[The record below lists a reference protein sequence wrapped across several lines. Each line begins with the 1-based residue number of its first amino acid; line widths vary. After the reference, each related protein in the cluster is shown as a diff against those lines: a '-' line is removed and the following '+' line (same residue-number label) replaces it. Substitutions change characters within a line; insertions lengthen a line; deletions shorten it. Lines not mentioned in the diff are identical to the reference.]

1 MRPATFEAEQIIE
14 AGLALQAEGK
24 RITGFGLRDRTGG
37 GSPARLKQVW
47 DEYQS
52 TQTAPST
59 EPVAELPDE
68 VADAVKGI
76 SATLAEQLAKLAAE
90 LNDKVV
96 KAAERQVDD
105 ITRAAEEQQAET
117 EQELADAVKA
127 VTATLTGHVVQLL
140 RELND
145 RAVRAAECRV
155 DDITRTA
162 EEQKAQAERE
172 LADAVQAVDD
182 LEQKLDAVTTDLR
195 KTLELLDGSRE
206 REQTYLVELAQVRER
221 LAATEERLKDA
232 EKSGRE
238 AAEQHRQQT
247 ETLQHKLDDAEQRL
261 SDSVSRH
268 TSDLREAKVEYNATV
283 SELKAQYM
291 QTEDSLLKRI
301 DAAENASREARTSEA
316 SLLGEIRALKEQN
329 RELTALLYGSVS
341 GLLGNAD
348 IPEADD
354 PGAKA
359 SSVVTPAT
367 SRQKK
372 ERP

>member
-1 MRPATFEAEQIIE
+1 MRPATFEPEEIIA
-14 AGLALQAEGK
+14 AGKALQAEGVIN
-24 RITGFGLRDRTGG
+24 ITGFALRKRVGG
-37 GSPARLKQVW
+37 GDPSRLRQVW
-47 DEYQS
+47 DGYLAG
-52 TQTAPST
+52 QTSVES
-59 EPVAELPDE
+59 EPLADLPP
-68 VADAVKGI
+68 
-76 SATLAEQLAKLAAE
+76 
-90 LNDKVV
+90 
-96 KAAERQVDD
+96 
-105 ITRAAEEQQAET
+105 
-117 EQELADAVKA
+117 ELADAVKV

-162 EEQKAQAERE
+162 GEQKEQAERE
-172 LADAVQAVDD
+172 LADAVQTVDD
-182 LEQKLDAVTTDLR
+182 LEQRLEAVTADLR
-195 KTLELLDGSRE
+195 KTQELLDNSRE
-206 REQTYLVELAQVRER
+206 REQTNLVELAQVRER

-232 EKSGRE
+232 EKNGRE

-261 SDSVSRH
+261 ADSVSRY
-268 TSDLREAKVEYNATV
+268 TADLREVKEEYNATV

-301 DAAENASREARTSEA
+301 DTAENAAREARTSEA
-316 SLLGEIRALKEQN
+316 SLQGETRALKEQN

-341 GLLGNAD
+341 GLPGNAD

-354 PGAKA
+354 AGAKA

-367 SRQKK
+367 SRKKK
-372 ERP
+372 E

>member
-1 MRPATFEAEQIIE
+1 MRPATFEPEEIIA
-14 AGLALQAEGK
+14 AGKALQAEGVVN
-24 RITGFGLRDRTGG
+24 ITGFALRKRVGG
-37 GSPARLKQVW
+37 GDPSRLRQVW
-47 DEYQS
+47 DGYLAG
-52 TQTAPST
+52 QTSV
-59 EPVAELPDE
+59 EPEPLADLPP
-68 VADAVKGI
+68 
-76 SATLAEQLAKLAAE
+76 
-90 LNDKVV
+90 
-96 KAAERQVDD
+96 
-105 ITRAAEEQQAET
+105 
-117 EQELADAVKA
+117 ELADAVKT

-162 EEQKAQAERE
+162 EEQKALAERE
-172 LADAVQAVDD
+172 LADAVQTVDD
-182 LEQKLDAVTTDLR
+182 LEQKLDAATTDLR

-206 REQTYLVELAQVRER
+206 REQTNLVELAQVRER

-232 EKSGRE
+232 EKNGRE

-261 SDSVSRH
+261 ADSVSRY
-268 TSDLREAKVEYNATV
+268 TADLREVKEEYSATV

-291 QTEDSLLKRI
+291 QTEGSLLKRI
-301 DAAENASREARTSEA
+301 DTAENAAREAQTSEA
-316 SLLGEIRALKEQN
+316 LLQGEIRALKEQN

-341 GLLGNAD
+341 GLPGNAD

-354 PGAKA
+354 AGPKA

-367 SRQKK
+367 SRKKK
-372 ERP
+372 EELHE

>member
-1 MRPATFEAEQIIE
+1 MRPATFEPEQIIA
-14 AGLALQAEGK
+14 AGKALQAEGVVN
-24 RITGFGLRDRTGG
+24 ITGFALRKRVGG
-37 GSPARLKQVW
+37 GDPSRLRQVW
-47 DEYQS
+47 DGYLAG
-52 TQTAPST
+52 QTSVES
-59 EPVAELPDE
+59 EPLADLPP
-68 VADAVKGI
+68 
-76 SATLAEQLAKLAAE
+76 
-90 LNDKVV
+90 
-96 KAAERQVDD
+96 
-105 ITRAAEEQQAET
+105 
-117 EQELADAVKA
+117 ELADAVKV

-172 LADAVQAVDD
+172 LADAIQTVDD
-182 LEQKLDAVTTDLR
+182 LEQKLDAATADLR

-206 REQTYLVELAQVRER
+206 REQTTLVELAQVRER

-232 EKSGRE
+232 EKNGRE

-247 ETLQHKLDDAEQRL
+247 ESLQHKLEDAEQRL
-261 SDSVSRH
+261 ADSVSRYA
-268 TSDLREAKVEYNATV
+268 SDLREVKTEYNGAV

-301 DAAENASREARTSEA
+301 NTAENAAREARTSEA
-316 SLLGEIRALKEQN
+316 SLQGEIRALKEQN
-329 RELTALLYGSVS
+329 RELTALLYGSIS
-341 GLLGNAD
+341 GLPGNAD

-359 SSVVTPAT
+359 PSVVTSAT

>member
-1 MRPATFEAEQIIE
+1 MRPATFEPEEIIA
-14 AGLALQAEGK
+14 AGKALQEEGVVN
-24 RITGFGLRDRTGG
+24 ITGFALRKRVGG
-37 GSPARLKQVW
+37 GDPSRLRQVW
-47 DEYQS
+47 DGYLAG
-52 TQTAPST
+52 QTSV
-59 EPVAELPDE
+59 EPEPLADLPP
-68 VADAVKGI
+68 
-76 SATLAEQLAKLAAE
+76 
-90 LNDKVV
+90 
-96 KAAERQVDD
+96 
-105 ITRAAEEQQAET
+105 
-117 EQELADAVKA
+117 ELADAVKA

-291 QTEDSLLKRI
+291 QMEDSLLKRI

-316 SLLGEIRALKEQN
+316 SLQGEIRALKEQN

-348 IPEADD
+348 IPEVDD
-354 PGAKA
+354 SGAEA

-367 SRQKK
+367 FRQKK

>member
-1 MRPATFEAEQIIE
+1 MRPATFEPEEIIA
-14 AGLALQAEGK
+14 AGKALQAEGVVN
-24 RITGFGLRDRTGG
+24 ITGFALRKRVGG
-37 GSPARLKQVW
+37 GDPSRLRQVW
-47 DEYQS
+47 DGYLVG
-52 TQTAPST
+52 QTSVES
-59 EPVAELPDE
+59 EPLADLPP
-68 VADAVKGI
+68 
-76 SATLAEQLAKLAAE
+76 
-90 LNDKVV
+90 
-96 KAAERQVDD
+96 
-105 ITRAAEEQQAET
+105 
-117 EQELADAVKA
+117 ELADAVKT

-162 EEQKAQAERE
+162 EEQKALAERE
-172 LADAVQAVDD
+172 LADAVQTVDD
-182 LEQKLDAVTTDLR
+182 QEQKLDAATADLR

-206 REQTYLVELAQVRER
+206 REQTTLVELAQVRER
-221 LAATEERLKDA
+221 LAATEERLKDT
-232 EKSGRE
+232 EKNGRE

-247 ETLQHKLDDAEQRL
+247 ETLQHKLEDAEQRL
-261 SDSVSRH
+261 ADSVSRY
-268 TSDLREAKVEYNATV
+268 TADLREVKTEYNGTV

-301 DAAENASREARTSEA
+301 DTAENVAREARTSEA
-316 SLLGEIRALKEQN
+316 SLQGEIRALKEQN

-341 GLLGNAD
+341 GLPGNAD
-348 IPEADD
+348 IPEADN

-372 ERP
+372 EERHE

>member
-1 MRPATFEAEQIIE
+1 MRPATFEPEEIIA
-14 AGLALQAEGK
+14 AGKALQEEGVVN
-24 RITGFGLRDRTGG
+24 ITGFALRKRVGG
-37 GSPARLKQVW
+37 GDPSRLRQVW
-47 DEYQS
+47 DGYLAGQKS
-52 TQTAPST
+52 V
-59 EPVAELPDE
+59 EPEPLADLPP
-68 VADAVKGI
+68 
-76 SATLAEQLAKLAAE
+76 
-90 LNDKVV
+90 
-96 KAAERQVDD
+96 
-105 ITRAAEEQQAET
+105 
-117 EQELADAVKA
+117 ELADAVKA

-140 RELND
+140 RELNG

-316 SLLGEIRALKEQN
+316 SLQGEIRALKEQN

-348 IPEADD
+348 IPEVDD
-354 PGAKA
+354 PGAEA

>member
-1 MRPATFEAEQIIE
+1 MRPATFEPEEIIA
-14 AGLALQAEGK
+14 AGKALQEEGVVN
-24 RITGFGLRDRTGG
+24 ITGFALRKRVGG
-37 GSPARLKQVW
+37 GDPSRLRQVW
-47 DEYQS
+47 DGYLAG
-52 TQTAPST
+52 QTSV
-59 EPVAELPDE
+59 EPKPLADLPP
-68 VADAVKGI
+68 
-76 SATLAEQLAKLAAE
+76 
-90 LNDKVV
+90 
-96 KAAERQVDD
+96 
-105 ITRAAEEQQAET
+105 
-117 EQELADAVKA
+117 ELADAVKA

-316 SLLGEIRALKEQN
+316 SLQGEIRALKEQN

-348 IPEADD
+348 IPEVDG
-354 PGAKA
+354 PGAEA

>member
-1 MRPATFEAEQIIE
+1 MRPVTFVPEEIIA
-14 AGLALQAEGK
+14 AGKALQAEGVVN
-24 RITGFGLRDRTGG
+24 ITGFALRKRVGG
-37 GSPARLKQVW
+37 GDPSRLRQVW
-47 DEYQS
+47 DGYLAG
-52 TQTAPST
+52 QTSV
-59 EPVAELPDE
+59 EPEPLADLPP
-68 VADAVKGI
+68 
-76 SATLAEQLAKLAAE
+76 
-90 LNDKVV
+90 
-96 KAAERQVDD
+96 
-105 ITRAAEEQQAET
+105 
-117 EQELADAVKA
+117 ELADAVKT

-172 LADAVQAVDD
+172 LADAVQTVDD
-182 LEQKLDAVTTDLR
+182 LEQKLDAATADLR

-221 LAATEERLKDA
+221 LTATEERLKDA
-232 EKSGRE
+232 EKNGRE

-261 SDSVSRH
+261 TDSVSRY
-268 TSDLREAKVEYNATV
+268 TSDLREAKVEYSATV

-291 QTEDSLLKRI
+291 QREESLLTRA
-301 DAAENASREARTSEA
+301 DSAENAAREAQTSEA
-316 SLLGEIRALKEQN
+316 LLQGEIRALKEQN

-341 GLLGNAD
+341 GLPGNAD

-354 PGAKA
+354 AGVKA
-359 SSVVTPAT
+359 SSVVTPAS

>member
-1 MRPATFEAEQIIE
+1 MRPATFEPEEIIA
-14 AGLALQAEGK
+14 AGKALQAEGVIN
-24 RITGFGLRDRTGG
+24 ITGFALRKRVGG
-37 GSPARLKQVW
+37 GDPSRLRQVW
-47 DEYQS
+47 DGYLAG
-52 TQTAPST
+52 QTSVES
-59 EPVAELPDE
+59 EPLADLPP
-68 VADAVKGI
+68 
-76 SATLAEQLAKLAAE
+76 
-90 LNDKVV
+90 
-96 KAAERQVDD
+96 
-105 ITRAAEEQQAET
+105 
-117 EQELADAVKA
+117 ELADAVKV

-162 EEQKAQAERE
+162 GEQKEQTERE
-172 LADAVQAVDD
+172 LADAVQTVDD
-182 LEQKLDAVTTDLR
+182 LEQRLEAVTADLR
-195 KTLELLDGSRE
+195 KTQELLDNSRE
-206 REQTYLVELAQVRER
+206 REQTNLVELAQVRER

-232 EKSGRE
+232 EKNGRE

-261 SDSVSRH
+261 ADSVSRY
-268 TSDLREAKVEYNATV
+268 TADLREVKEEYNATV

-301 DAAENASREARTSEA
+301 DTAENAAREARTSEA
-316 SLLGEIRALKEQN
+316 SLQGETRALKEQN

-341 GLLGNAD
+341 GLPGNAD

-354 PGAKA
+354 AGAKA

-367 SRQKK
+367 SRKKK
-372 ERP
+372 E

>member
-1 MRPATFEAEQIIE
+1 MRPATFEPEEIIA
-14 AGLALQAEGK
+14 AGKALQAEGLVN
-24 RITGFGLRDRTGG
+24 ITGFALRKRVGG
-37 GSPARLKQVW
+37 GDPSRLRQVW
-47 DEYQS
+47 DGYLAG
-52 TQTAPST
+52 QTSV
-59 EPVAELPDE
+59 EPEPLADLPP
-68 VADAVKGI
+68 
-76 SATLAEQLAKLAAE
+76 
-90 LNDKVV
+90 
-96 KAAERQVDD
+96 
-105 ITRAAEEQQAET
+105 
-117 EQELADAVKA
+117 ELADAVKA

-172 LADAVQAVDD
+172 LADAVQTVDD
-182 LEQKLDAVTTDLR
+182 LEQKLDAATADLR

-206 REQTYLVELAQVRER
+206 REQTTLVELAQVRER

-232 EKSGRE
+232 EKNGRE
-238 AAEQHRQQT
+238 AAEQHRQQM
-247 ETLQHKLDDAEQRL
+247 ESLQHKLDDAEQRL
-261 SDSVSRH
+261 SDSVSRYA
-268 TSDLREAKVEYNATV
+268 SDLREVKTEYSGAV

-291 QTEDSLLKRI
+291 QRI
-301 DAAENASREARTSEA
+301 DTAENAAREARTSEA
-316 SLLGEIRALKEQN
+316 SLQGEIRALKEQN
-329 RELTALLYGSVS
+329 RELTALLYGSIS
-341 GLLGNAD
+341 GLPGNAD

-359 SSVVTPAT
+359 PSVVTSAT

>member
-1 MRPATFEAEQIIE
+1 MRPATFEPEEIIA
-14 AGLALQAEGK
+14 AGKALQAEGVAN
-24 RITGFGLRDRTGG
+24 ITGFALRKRVGG
-37 GSPARLKQVW
+37 GDPSRLRQVW
-47 DEYQS
+47 DGYLAG
-52 TQTAPST
+52 QTSVES
-59 EPVAELPDE
+59 EPLADLPP
-68 VADAVKGI
+68 
-76 SATLAEQLAKLAAE
+76 
-90 LNDKVV
+90 
-96 KAAERQVDD
+96 
-105 ITRAAEEQQAET
+105 
-117 EQELADAVKA
+117 ELADAVKA

-162 EEQKAQAERE
+162 EEQKALAERE
-172 LADAVQAVDD
+172 LADAVQTVDD
-182 LEQKLDAVTTDLR
+182 LEQKLDAATTDLR

-206 REQTYLVELAQVRER
+206 REQTNLVELAQVRER

-232 EKSGRE
+232 EKNGRE

-261 SDSVSRH
+261 ADSVSRY
-268 TSDLREAKVEYNATV
+268 TADLREVKEEYNATV

-291 QTEDSLLKRI
+291 QTEGSLLKRI
-301 DAAENASREARTSEA
+301 DTAENAAREARTSEA
-316 SLLGEIRALKEQN
+316 SLQGETRALKEQN

-341 GLLGNAD
+341 GLPGNAD

-354 PGAKA
+354 AGPKA
-359 SSVVTPAT
+359 SSVVTSAT

>member
-1 MRPATFEAEQIIE
+1 MRPATFEPEEIIA
-14 AGLALQAEGK
+14 AGKALQAEGVVN
-24 RITGFGLRDRTGG
+24 ITGFALRKRVGG
-37 GSPARLKQVW
+37 GDPSRLRQVW
-47 DEYQS
+47 DGYLAG
-52 TQTAPST
+52 QTSVES
-59 EPVAELPDE
+59 EPLADLPP
-68 VADAVKGI
+68 
-76 SATLAEQLAKLAAE
+76 
-90 LNDKVV
+90 
-96 KAAERQVDD
+96 
-105 ITRAAEEQQAET
+105 
-117 EQELADAVKA
+117 ELADAVKV

-162 EEQKAQAERE
+162 GEQKEQAERE
-172 LADAVQAVDD
+172 LADAVQTVDD
-182 LEQKLDAVTTDLR
+182 LEQRLEAVTADLR
-195 KTLELLDGSRE
+195 KTQELLDNSRE
-206 REQTYLVELAQVRER
+206 REQTNLVELAQVRER

-232 EKSGRE
+232 EKNGRE

-261 SDSVSRH
+261 ADSVSRY
-268 TSDLREAKVEYNATV
+268 TADLREVKEEYNATV

-301 DAAENASREARTSEA
+301 DTAENAAREARTSEA
-316 SLLGEIRALKEQN
+316 SLQGETRALKEQN

-341 GLLGNAD
+341 GLPGNAD

-354 PGAKA
+354 AGAKA

-367 SRQKK
+367 SRKKK
-372 ERP
+372 E

>member
-1 MRPATFEAEQIIE
+1 MRPATFEPEEIIA
-14 AGLALQAEGK
+14 AGKALQAEGVVN
-24 RITGFGLRDRTGG
+24 ITGFALRKRVGG
-37 GSPARLKQVW
+37 GDPSRLRQVW
-47 DEYQS
+47 DGYLAG
-52 TQTAPST
+52 QTSVES
-59 EPVAELPDE
+59 EPLADLPP
-68 VADAVKGI
+68 
-76 SATLAEQLAKLAAE
+76 
-90 LNDKVV
+90 
-96 KAAERQVDD
+96 
-105 ITRAAEEQQAET
+105 
-117 EQELADAVKA
+117 ELADAVKV

-162 EEQKAQAERE
+162 GEQKEQAERE
-172 LADAVQAVDD
+172 LADAVQTVDD
-182 LEQKLDAVTTDLR
+182 LEQRLEAVTADLR
-195 KTLELLDGSRE
+195 KTQELLDNSRE
-206 REQTYLVELAQVRER
+206 REQTNLVELAQVRER

-232 EKSGRE
+232 EKNGRE

-261 SDSVSRH
+261 ADSVSRY
-268 TSDLREAKVEYNATV
+268 TADLREVKEEYNATV

-291 QTEDSLLKRI
+291 QREESLLTRA
-301 DAAENASREARTSEA
+301 DSAENAAREARTSEA
-316 SLLGEIRALKEQN
+316 SLQGEIRALKEQN

-341 GLLGNAD
+341 GLPGNAD

-354 PGAKA
+354 AGPKA
-359 SSVVTPAT
+359 SSVVTSAT

>member
-1 MRPATFEAEQIIE
+1 MRPVTFVPEEIIA
-14 AGLALQAEGK
+14 AGKALQAEGVVN
-24 RITGFGLRDRTGG
+24 ITGFALRKRVGG
-37 GSPARLKQVW
+37 GDPSRLRQVW
-47 DEYQS
+47 DGYLAG
-52 TQTAPST
+52 QTSV
-59 EPVAELPDE
+59 EPEPLADLPP
-68 VADAVKGI
+68 
-76 SATLAEQLAKLAAE
+76 
-90 LNDKVV
+90 
-96 KAAERQVDD
+96 
-105 ITRAAEEQQAET
+105 
-117 EQELADAVKA
+117 ELADAVKT

-172 LADAVQAVDD
+172 LADAVQTVDD
-182 LEQKLDAVTTDLR
+182 LEQKLDATTADLR
-195 KTLELLDGSRE
+195 KTQDLLDNSRE
-206 REQTYLVELAQVRER
+206 REQTTLVELAQVRER
-221 LAATEERLKDA
+221 LTATEERLKDA
-232 EKSGRE
+232 EKNGRE

-261 SDSVSRH
+261 TDSVSRY
-268 TSDLREAKVEYNATV
+268 TSDLREAKVEYSATV

-291 QTEDSLLKRI
+291 QREESLLTRA
-301 DAAENASREARTSEA
+301 DSAENSAREARTSEA
-316 SLLGEIRALKEQN
+316 SLQGEIRALKEQN

-341 GLLGNAD
+341 GLPGNAD

-354 PGAKA
+354 AGVKA
-359 SSVVTPAT
+359 SSVVTPAS

>member
-1 MRPATFEAEQIIE
+1 MRPATFEPEEIIA
-14 AGLALQAEGK
+14 AGKALQEEGVVN
-24 RITGFGLRDRTGG
+24 ITGFALRKRVGG
-37 GSPARLKQVW
+37 GDPSRLRQVW
-47 DEYQS
+47 DGYLAGQKS
-52 TQTAPST
+52 V
-59 EPVAELPDE
+59 EPEPLADLPP
-68 VADAVKGI
+68 
-76 SATLAEQLAKLAAE
+76 
-90 LNDKVV
+90 
-96 KAAERQVDD
+96 
-105 ITRAAEEQQAET
+105 
-117 EQELADAVKA
+117 ELADAVKA

-247 ETLQHKLDDAEQRL
+247 EALQHKLDDAEQRL

-283 SELKAQYM
+283 SKLKAQYM

-316 SLLGEIRALKEQN
+316 SLQGEIRALKEQN

-348 IPEADD
+348 IPEVDD
-354 PGAKA
+354 PGAEA